1 MLKKRPEGMSREE
14 SFHYYQSLE
23 PAEMFEVK
31 EAMAV
36 VPERACIFRSLECE
50 ECGEATA
57 ENMLRLENGRKL
69 CLDCFHAYSRFDV

>member
-1 MLKKRPEGMSREE
+1 MCFYCRCKTTRPSVTT
-14 SFHYYQSLE
+14 H
-23 PAEMFEVK
+23 
-31 EAMAV
+31 V
-36 VPERACIFRSLECE
+36 VTFDDCIIIIKNVPCEECE